1 MHNRNIQKLDD
12 IDSLTIVIVLF
23 KEPYELIHK
32 TLDLIKDFKIILID
46 NDYNKDLEKKIQKNF
61 KIFKYVLNKKNN
73 GFSAGYNQGIR
84 ISNTIYTLILGPDC
98 LITKQDIFALVKKF
112 SSYTDAAIVTPTSY
126 NKENKL
132 SYAGGPLPENGEKD
146 LALNLNGDVC
156 VESALGACMLVKTEE
171 LKKYN
176 LYFDENLFLYFSDD
190 DLCRRI
196 KSFNKSIIQTIDSK
210 CIHQHGNIKIKNK
223 YLKIYA
229 REFNFTHDQLYYFYK
244 EKNKKYYEIIN
255 NFKKKIPSYYL
266 KLTIKLLTFQLTEF
280 VKIYSKLKG
289 YYKFKSRYKS

>member
-1 MHNRNIQKLDD
+1 M
-12 IDSLTIVIVLF
+12 
-23 KEPYELIHK
+23 
-32 TLDLIKDFKIILID
+32 KI
-46 NDYNKDLEKKIQKNF
+46 YF
-61 KIFKYVLNKKNN
+61 IF
-73 GFSAGYNQGIR
+73 S
-84 ISNTIYTLILGPDC
+84 
-98 LITKQDIFALVKKF
+98 
-112 SSYTDAAIVTPTSY
+112 
-126 NKENKL
+126 
-132 SYAGGPLPENGEKD
+132 
-146 LALNLNGDVC
+146 
-156 VESALGACMLVKTEE
+156 
-171 LKKYN
+171 
-176 LYFDENLFLYFSDD
+176 D

-289 YYKFKSRYKS
+289 YYKFKSDKKVREFKLTNYLIFLFIDNSGFMKETIKNSKNCKFYTVQEIKGFEKENT